1 MNTNCNMLPAFARFV
16 HKARTPKP
24 PETPRNLA
32 KWRRFGQSEKVAY
45 IGIVIVSDSC

>member
-1 MNTNCNMLPAFARFV
+1 MNTNCNMLPAFDEFV
-16 HKARTPKP
+16 HKAMSPKG

-32 KWRRFGQSEKVAY
+32 KWRGFGQSANVAY